1 MLKENK
7 GVVFIVD
14 ISGYSKFVRQIS
26 PSNGISVI
34 RSLFNRIIG
43 RNHLSFNISEIEG
56 DAILFYRMGIPPSIE
71 EILRQFADMRN
82 AFKLILN
89 DYASEFPAVTGL
101 DLKAI
106 AHYGY
111 IDEYTVDRF
120 SKLYGNTLV
129 DAHRLLKNSIPS
141 NAYVLLT
148 TDYLEEMKV
157 FPLNYT
163 TSCGTYLCDLYD
175 IGSLCY
181 TYFPFDEKVAYP
193 KNYSEINLSENIAV

>member
-14 ISGYSKFVRQIS
+14 ISGFSKFVREIS
-26 PSNGISVI
+26 PSEGISVI
-34 RSLFNRIIG
+34 RSLFNGIIE
-43 RNHLSFNISEIEG
+43 RNHLSFSISEIEG
-56 DAILFYRMGIPPSIE
+56 DAVLFYRMGIPPSIE
-71 EILRQFADMRN
+71 EILLQFAEMRN
-82 AFKLILN
+82 AFKKILH
-89 DYASEFPAVTGL
+89 DYASEFPAVTDM

-106 AHYGY
+106 AHFGY
-111 IDEYTVDRF
+111 MEEFTVDRF

-163 TSCGTYLCDLYD
+163 TTCGTYLCDLYD

-193 KNYSEINLSENIAV
+193 KEHPEINLSENIAV

>member
-1 MLKENK
+1 MLKENI

-26 PSNGISVI
+26 PSKGISVI
-34 RSLFNRIIG
+34 RSLFNGIIE
-43 RNHLSFNISEIEG
+43 RNHLSFIISEIEG

-82 AFKLILN
+82 AFKLILH

-111 IDEYTVDRF
+111 MEEYTVDRF

-148 TDYLEEMKV
+148 TDYLEEMKL

-181 TYFPFDEKVAYP
+181 TYFPFDEKVAFP
-193 KNYSEINLSENIAV
+193 KNYSEINLSENIAM